1 MSFGK
6 LWQEKGCSSQ
16 AETLQVKDI
25 LMKDFDG
32 RVKFVIFVVSMET
45 WTIEYNIT
53 ISLLL
58 SLHKI
63 HSLDFPINLHT
74 AYYN

>member
-1 MSFGK
+1 
-6 LWQEKGCSSQ
+6 
-16 AETLQVKDI
+16 
-25 LMKDFDG
+25 MKDFDWK
-32 RVKFVIFVVSMET
+32 VKFVIFVVCMET
-45 WTIEYNIT
+45 WTIEYNIN

-63 HSLDFPINLHT
+63 CSLDFPINLHT

>member
-6 LWQEKGCSSQ
+6 SWQEKGCSSQ

-32 RVKFVIFVVSMET
+32 KVKFVIFVVSMET
-45 WTIEYNIT
+45 
-53 ISLLL
+53 
-58 SLHKI
+58 
-63 HSLDFPINLHT
+63 
-74 AYYN
+74 